1 MIQTSPYNPYCQ
13 TLQEKLTLNGSMA
26 DMEQHITAYLEQEN
40 EEGETEEVTV
50 GQLNIASY
58 EPQPMKVVLVQ
69 VNGATFNANLVANY
83 LNETYQQAVT
93 NWEVIKANDYLGI
106 DQEVLDELDEGESGM
121 LASFPRNMR
130 QFIRDYKRN
139 IENYDKDAYY
149 VFVIKDAPAG
159 RAGFMPFKRQFGF
172 IFSDKTPNL
181 ERTIAHE
188 LGTLSLAKSRVAR
201 A

>member
-1 MIQTSPYNPYCQ
+1 MPAAKVGDN
-13 TLQEKLTLNGSMA
+13 LLELTLNGSIA

-58 EPQPMKVVLVQ
+58 ETQPMKVVLVP
-69 VNGATFNANLVANY
+69 VNEATFNANLVANY

-93 NWEVIKANDYLGI
+93 SWEVIKANDYLGI

-149 VFVIKDAPAG
+149 LFVIKDAPAG

-188 LGTLSLAKSRVAR
+188 LGMLSLAKSRVAR